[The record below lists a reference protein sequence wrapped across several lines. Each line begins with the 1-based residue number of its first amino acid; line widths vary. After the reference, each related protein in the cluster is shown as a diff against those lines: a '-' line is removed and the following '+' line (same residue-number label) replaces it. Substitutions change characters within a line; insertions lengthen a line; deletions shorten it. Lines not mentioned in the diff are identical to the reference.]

1 MLEELLIV
9 MLYSVVGIILMMVGT
24 EFIDLIIPCEFS
36 EEINKGNTAVSHVM
50 MGSNIGIALI
60 IRSAIMSPSFTQLE
74 QEILAGLA
82 STFIYFVVGLVML
95 VVGYYAIALFNRKY
109 KLSEEISEGNTAA
122 GQVVMG
128 LFIGIA
134 IVVSG
139 VIM

>member
-9 MLYSVVGIILMMVGT
+9 MLYSVIGIILMMVGT

-36 EEINKGNTAVSHVM
+36 EEITKGNTAVSHVM
-50 MGSNIGIALI
+50 MGSNIAIALI
-60 IRSAIMSPSFTQLE
+60 IRAAIMSPSFTQLE

>member
-9 MLYSVVGIILMMVGT
+9 MLYSVIGIILMMVGT

-36 EEINKGNTAVSHVM
+36 EEITKGNTAVSHVM

-60 IRSAIMSPSFTQLE
+60 IRAAIMSPSFTQLE

-109 KLSEEISEGNTAA
+109 KLSEEIGDGNTAA